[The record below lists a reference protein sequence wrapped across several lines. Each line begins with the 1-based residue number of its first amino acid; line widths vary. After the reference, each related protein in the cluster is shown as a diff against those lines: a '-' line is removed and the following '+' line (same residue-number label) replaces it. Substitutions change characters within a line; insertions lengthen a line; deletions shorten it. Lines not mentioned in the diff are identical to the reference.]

1 MRKRIRYTTV
11 FLSLIFCIIPIVCIL
26 MFHHLNLANTLSRM
40 GSGGFGDEIS
50 IVKVEGTID
59 GAALIRAAEGEKA
72 RSALYYDV
80 ENDNNGETLRYI
92 YFNKDYVHLPMKSGR
107 FFIRSDFYVGDNTAV
122 VGTGRESSIYTDS
135 HGEKRIMRSGV
146 EYRVIGI
153 LGYEEPTLL
162 DNFIFL
168 NLDSLGEV
176 ASPLLTMDHLETV
189 NSADP
194 AGDFR
199 SRLSEEDVIA
209 RHISGAKSFND
220 SVMPKVLASRRFAEI
235 LVCCAILLVLVSVQ
249 WVNSQRME
257 VAVRTLVGASP
268 IRLAALIAGKSLVI
282 ALAAFIAGAASCL
295 IRSPAYIADL
305 VHGYAICGAYIVVIL
320 LWSIGS
326 LLRTNIQEAL
336 K

>member
-40 GSGGFGDEIS
+40 GNGGFGDEIS
-50 IVKVEGTID
+50 IVKVDGMID
-59 GAALIRAAEGEKA
+59 GAALIRAAEGEEV

-80 ENDNNGETLRYI
+80 ENDRESLRYI

-107 FFIRSDFYVGDNTAV
+107 FFMRSDFYSGDNTAV
-122 VGTGRESSIYTDS
+122 VGTGMESSIYTDS
-135 HGEKRIMRSGV
+135 HGEKRIMCSGV
-146 EYRVIGI
+146 QYRVIGI
-153 LGYEEPTLL
+153 LGYEQPTML

-168 NLDSLGEV
+168 NLDSLGEIE
-176 ASPLLTMDHLETV
+176 SPLLTMDHLETV

-199 SRLSEEDVIA
+199 SRLSEENVIA
-209 RHISGAKSFND
+209 RYISGGKSFND
-220 SVMPKVLASRRFAEI
+220 SVMPKVLASRRFAAI

-257 VAVRTLVGASP
+257 VAVRMLVGASP
-268 IRLAALIAGKSLVI
+268 IRIAALIAGKYLVIALAALIAG
-282 ALAAFIAGAASCL
+282 AAYGL
-295 IRSPAYIADL
+295 IRYPAYIADL
-305 VHGYAICGAYIVVIL
+305 VRGYGICAALVIIIL

-326 LLRTNIQEAL
+326 LFRTNIQEAL